1 MEKISEYLKIR
12 IEDLEKNPTPRV
24 AICLCLDVSGSML
37 SVESGEYIKTG
48 KTITIDGITAAVVT
62 GGKTRLDEL
71 QEGIN
76 SFYDEIGKDEIA
88 QFAAEI
94 CVVTFGDEA
103 NCMLD
108 FANIYRQEVP
118 NLRAAGRTSMGEGVN
133 LALDLL
139 ERRKQE
145 FKNAGVDYYQ
155 PWLVLMTDG
164 EPNGDSVELK
174 RAMTRTVQMIG
185 DKKLTLFP
193 MGIGK
198 DANLETL
205 ALFTPRRNS
214 IRLKEAK
221 FKDFF
226 EWLSSSVEKISQST
240 PGEQVA
246 LNLKAMSDWGEKY
259 SLNTGKLEPMPAEL
273 P

>member
-12 IEDLEKNPTPRV
+12 IEDLETNPTPRV

-37 SVESGEYIKTG
+37 LVESGNVVHTG
-48 KTITIDGITAAVVT
+48 KTITIDGITGSVVT
-62 GGKTRLDEL
+62 GGRTRLDEL
-71 QEGIN
+71 QDGIN
-76 SFYDEIGKDEIA
+76 SFYDEISKDEIA

-94 CVVTFGDEA
+94 CVVTFGDDA
-103 NCMLD
+103 TCLLD
-108 FANIYRQEVP
+108 FANIYRQDVP
-118 NLRAAGRTSMGEGVN
+118 DLKATGNTSMGEGVN

-164 EPNGDSVELK
+164 EPNGDPSELK
-174 RAMTRTVQMIG
+174 RAMTRTTQMIS

-198 DANLETL
+198 DANLATL
-205 ALFTPRRNS
+205 AQFTPKRNS

-221 FKDFF
+221 FEDFF
-226 EWLSSSVEKISQST
+226 EWLSSSVEAISQST
-240 PGEQVA
+240 PGEKV
-246 LNLKAMSDWGEKY
+246 LLDLKAMSNWGERY
-259 SLNTGKLEPMPAEL
+259 SLVTDKLEPMPAEL